1 MKFVLSIF
9 FSLALAGQVS
19 ASPSL
24 EASLANPLPEYS
36 KGFDEQRD
44 PFKDAVHA
52 INLAQ
57 ETNRNILIKIGGKWC
72 GWCHKMDKFLTDNPD
87 IYQSLHNN
95 FVLLKVNVSDT
106 NENADFMK
114 GLPPVEGYPHMYVT
128 TGQGK
133 MLLSKDTAEF
143 LDDLE
148 YSRNQWQTFIDN
160 WQPNG
165 EKAVA
170 IQAGN

>member
-19 ASPSL
+19 ASPTL

-57 ETNRNILIKIGGKWC
+57 EKNEELIVDDYI
-72 GWCHKMDKFLTDNPD
+72 P
-87 IYQSLHNN
+87 I
-95 FVLLKVNVSDT
+95 NVT
-106 NENADFMK
+106 
-114 GLPPVEGYPHMYVT
+114 P
-128 TGQGK
+128 
-133 MLLSKDTAEF
+133 
-143 LDDLE
+143 
-148 YSRNQWQTFIDN
+148 
-160 WQPNG
+160 
-165 EKAVA
+165 
-170 IQAGN
+170 